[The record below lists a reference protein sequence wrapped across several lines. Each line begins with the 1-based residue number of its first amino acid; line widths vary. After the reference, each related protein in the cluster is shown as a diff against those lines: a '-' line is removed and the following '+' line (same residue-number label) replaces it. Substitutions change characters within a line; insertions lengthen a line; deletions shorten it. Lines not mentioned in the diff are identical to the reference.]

1 MTLNIGMTYLVRLTD
16 ETNFNGKF
24 VGKENDGLKFE
35 ATDANSTINPGGSSY
50 VFVPACFIVNP
61 LQIVMVKEI
70 YNENCKEYWTISD
83 NTYDFENK
91 PTKVL
96 LTDWQKDNIKNV
108 ELYNS
113 FKECE
118 EVVKTKKK

>member
-1 MTLNIGMTYLVRLTD
+1 MTLSTGMTYLVKLTD
-16 ETNFNGKF
+16 ETNFTGKF
-24 VGKENDGLKFE
+24 IGKENEGLKFE
-35 ATDANSTINPGGSSY
+35 TTDANYTINPGGSSY

-61 LQIVMVKEI
+61 LQIVMAKEI
-70 YNENCKEYWTISD
+70 YTENCKEYWTISD

-96 LTDWQKDNIKNV
+96 IKKRKKNNIKNL

-113 FKECE
+113 FEECE
-118 EVVKTKKK
+118 EAVKTKKK